1 MLDKDINFVPFLLF
15 SLPFVFSVLFFFIYV
30 LKTKKVKDDEG
41 QRVIKKG
48 FIFGIILVLIIS
60 FTMFERP
67 FDWLNFLQRI

>member
-30 LKTKKVKDDEG
+30 LKTKKVKDDDG
-41 QRVIKKG
+41 QRVIIKG

-67 FDWLNFLQRI
+67 FDWLNFL